1 MRWAGHV
8 ALMGR
13 REAYA
18 GFGWGNVRER
28 DQLGDRGID
37 VRIILRCMFRKCD
50 LGGMNWID
58 LAQDRDR

>member
-1 MRWAGHV
+1 
-8 ALMGR
+8 MGR